1 MKGLLIE
8 DVVPGSLGGEQG
20 ITPGDR
26 LIAID
31 GHRVR
36 DLIDYHYWSDAG
48 ELLLEVEKQD
58 GSHWECEVVG
68 ADEEPLGLIFQA
80 PQPAR
85 CRNACLF
92 CFVHQLPKGLRK
104 PLYVK
109 DEDYRLSFL
118 CGNYVTLANATKAD
132 LARIIRLGLS
142 PLYISVHATD
152 PALRERLLGRTGIVP
167 ILQVMQKLAS
177 ARITMHTQIVLC
189 PGLNDGAALDQ
200 TVADL
205 AALYP
210 QVASLAIVPLGLT
223 SHRKGLPELTPVSSD
238 YSRAFIEEWQPRSD
252 KLADDLGE
260 PFLFLADEFYL
271 KAGIP
276 FPPIATYGELPQ
288 LENGVGMV
296 PLFRDEAEQLL
307 LKVKP
312 LVGGSATIVSGLSML
327 PVMEEFLAILSE
339 KSRLRLTPIGVENR
353 LFGPSVT
360 VTGLVPGRDIIYAL
374 KGLELGDLLILP
386 DVMLKEGEGLFLDD
400 MNIADLQRELG
411 VKVAVAESSPDGL
424 YAVLRKEFGR
434 KRRKVATV
442 KQNRQ

>member
-8 DVVPGSLGGEQG
+8 DVVPGSLAGEQG
-20 ITPGDR
+20 IEPGDR

-31 GHRVR
+31 GHRLR
-36 DLIDYHYWSDAG
+36 DLIDYHYWSDSC
-48 ELLLEVEKQD
+48 ELLLDIEKPD
-58 GSHWECEVVG
+58 GSLWECEVLG

-85 CRNACLF
+85 CRNACVF

-118 CGNYVTLANATKAD
+118 CGNYVTLANVTKSD
-132 LARIIRLGLS
+132 LSRIIRLGLS
-142 PLYISVHATD
+142 PLYVSVHTTNS
-152 PALRERLLGRTGIVP
+152 ALRERMLGRTGIVP
-167 ILQVMQKLAS
+167 ILQVMLELAA

-189 PGLNDGAALDQ
+189 PGLNDGEALER

-223 SHRKGLPELTPVSSD
+223 SHRKKLPDLAPVTSD
-238 YSRAFIEEWQPRSD
+238 YARAFIGEWQPRSI
-252 KLADDLGE
+252 KLALDLGE
-260 PFLFLADEFYL
+260 PFLFIADEFYL
-271 KAGIP
+271 KAGLP
-276 FPPIATYGELPQ
+276 FPAIETYGELPQ

-296 PLFRDEAEQLL
+296 PLFREEAEQLL
-307 LKVKP
+307 LEARS
-312 LVGGSATIVSGLSML
+312 LVGESATIVTGISAL
-327 PVMEEFLAILSE
+327 PVIAEFLAGLSE
-339 KSRLRLTPIGVENR
+339 KTGLLLKPVGVENR

-360 VTGLVPGRDIIYAL
+360 VTGLVSGRDIINTL
-374 KGLELGDLLILP
+374 NGLELGDLVIIP

-400 MNIADLQRELG
+400 LKIADLQRELG
-411 VKVAVAESSPDGL
+411 VKVSVAESSPDGL
-424 YAVLRKEFGR
+424 YALLRKEFGR
-434 KRRKVATV
+434 KRRKVETE
-442 KQNRQ
+442 KQKRR